1 MRVRGARPQSLAWPS
16 TNLFQPFRE
25 RPHYLRG
32 LFFIRIIMARR
43 TEDHGWWRKAL
54 MRRTK
59 GFCQSTTKSPSCFTH
74 EAFNAESNADLQAIL
89 CLCLCRICVECGRF
103 LCCIHFADM
112 CSIQCREMNKCVAR
126 KARIAD
132 HTAIIMAMAASRPSG
147 GKTQGS
153 SRTDSD
159 CDTNAATADSGE
171 NEVRRGGI

>member
-1 MRVRGARPQSLAWPS
+1 
-16 TNLFQPFRE
+16 
-25 RPHYLRG
+25 
-32 LFFIRIIMARR
+32 MARQK
-43 TEDHGWWRKAL
+43 ESGWWRKPL

-89 CLCLCRICVECGRF
+89 CVCLCRICVECGQF

-132 HTAIIMAMAASRPSG
+132 HNG
-147 GKTQGS
+147 
-153 SRTDSD
+153 
-159 CDTNAATADSGE
+159 N
-171 NEVRRGGI
+171 GGISPLRGKNAGIYGVTYSKGWFRLSVFSAYDTWLWVAYGRGATCCG